1 MKLIRSFKQFENQS
15 DGYNIGFSKYHIESL
30 LQDFFGI
37 NRDMTDLS
45 EYLLDIEDNND
56 YLNIH
61 GFHLNTVNKKSGR
74 ITELAYAKKD
84 KIILKIFSIHEIK
97 LMIEDPLNIP
107 LISVYFS
114 VYIDEE
120 TVGWFT
126 KLQNLTKDASN
137 RIKNVFSPYG
147 FKFTLPLGAEAMGN
161 EEYVMSLY
169 RGIEDWRYANTI
181 FTKRKFESN
190 LLKENKENNNTL
202 VIVDVQKSFG
212 PDGEI
217 GKKYFSHKY
226 VSELQNYCK
235 NFKNVYQIFDNH
247 IDGKDTDKEYLY
259 DDYPDIPI
267 NGDLYKFPNQ
277 KDVIEKRYKYDVNV
291 DFFKKILD
299 KKIYSEIKEKEKN
312 RSLKVG
318 ETFKTNEGTILT
330 YVGNRHVWFHSPIK
344 LYKLLNS
351 LKGQNIEMV
360 GGSDSECLH
369 DIEVTA
375 KSIGVNVKR
384 NYKYIWSAS
393 HCAIK

>member
-1 MKLIRSFKQFENQS
+1 MKLIRSFKQFESAENETEC
-15 DGYNIGFSKYHIESL
+15 I

-37 NRDMTDLS
+37 NRDISDLNQ
-45 EYLLDIEDNND
+45 YLLDIEDNNE

-61 GFHLNTVNKKSGR
+61 GFDLIVINKKTGH
-74 ITELAYAKKD
+74 IIKLASVIKD
-84 KIILKIFSIHEIK
+84 KITPKIFSTYEIR
-97 LMIEDPLNIP
+97 
-107 LISVYFS
+107 LITENQMNVPSINVYFS
-114 VYIDEE
+114 VYLSED
-120 TVGWFT
+120 TVGWFS
-126 KLQNLTKDASN
+126 KLHDLTKDAASK
-137 RIKNVFSPYG
+137 IKNIFSPYG
-147 FKFTLPLGAEAMGN
+147 FKYTLPLGAESLGN
-161 EEYVMSLY
+161 EEYLLPLF
-169 RGIEDWRYANTI
+169 RDIEDWRHQNLG
-181 FTKRKFESN
+181 RKMRFNESN
-190 LLKENKENNNTL
+190 LLKEDNNTL
-202 VIVDVQKSFG
+202 IIVDVQKSFG

-247 IDGKDTDKEYLY
+247 IDGKDADKEYLY

-312 RSLKVG
+312 KSLKVG

-330 YVGNRHVWFHSPIK
+330 YVGNRHVWFHCPIK

-351 LKGQNIEMV
+351 LKGENVEMV